1 MTTPAIAALDL
12 RHERWARMFVATVR
26 LPDGSTTLRDIEDH
40 GQAVAVLPYDPERRV
55 ALLVRQFRAPPFH
68 VAGEADML
76 ETPAGRL
83 DESDPAACARREAME
98 EVGLRLGELEPV
110 LVTWTMPA
118 LSTEPGHLFFAPYR
132 AADRVAAGGGLAAEH
147 EGITVVE
154 VPLARLAAMAD
165 DGTLAELKLFALV
178 QTLRLRRPELFAAP

>member
-1 MTTPAIAALDL
+1 M
-12 RHERWARMFVATVR
+12 
-26 LPDGSTTLRDIEDH
+26 
-40 GQAVAVLPYDPERRV
+40 

-68 VAGEADML
+68 VAGEASML

-118 LSTEPGHLFFAPYR
+118 LSTERAHLFLAPYR
-132 AADRVAAGGGLAAEH
+132 AADRVAAGGGLAF
-147 EGITVVE
+147 G
-154 VPLARLAAMAD
+154 ARGHRRRRDAA
-165 DGTLAELKLFALV
+165 
-178 QTLRLRRPELFAAP
+178 RRARRHGGRRHARRS

>member
-1 MTTPAIAALDL
+1 VTAAIAALDL
-12 RHERWARMFVATVR
+12 RHERWARMFEATVR
-26 LPDGSTTLRDIEDH
+26 LPDGGTTLRDIEDH
-40 GQAVAVLPYDPERRV
+40 GQAVAVLPYDPDRRV

-110 LVTWTMPA
+110 LVAWTMPA
-118 LSTEPGHLFFAPYR
+118 LSTELAHLFLAPYR
-132 AADRVAAGGGLAAEH
+132 AADRVAEGGGLASEH
-147 EGITVVE
+147 EGIAVVE
-154 VPLARLAAMAD
+154 MPLARLAAMAD

>member
-12 RHERWARMFVATVR
+12 RHERWARMFVATVC

-118 LSTEPGHLFFAPYR
+118 LSTERGHLFFAPYR

>member
-1 MTTPAIAALDL
+1 VTAEITALEL

-26 LPDGSTTLRDIEDH
+26 LPDGDTALRDIEDH
-40 GQAVAVLPYDPERRV
+40 GRAVAVLPYDGERRV

-68 VAGEADML
+68 VAGEASML

-118 LSTEPGHLFFAPYR
+118 LSTERAHLFLAPYR
-132 AADRVAAGGGLAAEH
+132 AADRVAAGGGLASEQ
-147 EGITVVE
+147 EGIAVVE
-154 VPLARLAAMAD
+154 MALADLAAMAD
-165 DGTLAELKLFALV
+165 GGTLTELKLFALV

>member
-1 MTTPAIAALDL
+1 MTAEITALEL

-26 LPDGSTTLRDIEDH
+26 LPDGDTALRDIEDH
-40 GQAVAVLPYDPERRV
+40 GRAVAVLPYDGERRV

-68 VAGEADML
+68 VAGEASML

-98 EVGLRLGELEPV
+98 EVGLCLRELEPV

-118 LSTEPGHLFFAPYR
+118 LSTERAHLFLAPYR
-132 AADRVAAGGGLAAEH
+132 AADRVAAGGGLASEQ
-147 EGITVVE
+147 EGIAVVE
-154 VPLARLAAMAD
+154 MALADLAAMAD
-165 DGTLAELKLFALV
+165 GGTLTELKLFALV